1 MYRHL
6 LVPIDGSELSVDT
19 AAKATAFAKT
29 MAARVTFLHARP
41 DSGAPDDASAAQA
54 IIAQAVS
61 AGRAIGVACLSE
73 ITVNSRPYQAILD
86 AAQEHGCDLIF
97 MASHGQRGARGLE
110 LGPQTQA
117 VLAHAVKGTRIP
129 VTLWSGPRILVI
141 KSAFPQF
148 QPKPTGA
155 MAPLPPTT
163 LVAMDVFDPKTGKID
178 PKYSSG
184 FYTVIDGVAV
194 TIK

>member
-1 MYRHL
+1 
-6 LVPIDGSELSVDT
+6 
-19 AAKATAFAKT
+19 
-29 MAARVTFLHARP
+29 MAHSADEEERP
-41 DSGAPDDASAAQA
+41 DNLDEAESERLRQIALSRGGPEKRPILRYVFLGIALLALYSWGSAWYGAYDSKRIDP
-54 IIAQAVS
+54 V
-61 AGRAIGVACLSE
+61 V
-73 ITVNSRPYQAILD
+73 
-86 AAQEHGCDLIF
+86 
-97 MASHGQRGARGLE
+97 
-110 LGPQTQA
+110 TQA

-163 LVAMDVFDPKTGKID
+163 LVAMDVLDPKTGKID

-184 FYTVIDGVAV
+184 IYTVIDGVAV